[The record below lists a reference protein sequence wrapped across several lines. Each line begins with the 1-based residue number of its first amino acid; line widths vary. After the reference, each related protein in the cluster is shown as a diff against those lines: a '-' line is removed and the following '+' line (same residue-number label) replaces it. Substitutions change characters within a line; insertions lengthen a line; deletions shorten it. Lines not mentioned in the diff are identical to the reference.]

1 MSVFE
6 LPKTPAAAAD
16 LYERDFYSW
25 ALQQAELV
33 REGRFDAIDRVN
45 IVEELE
51 SLGREQFSKLAS
63 ALRVLM
69 MHMLKWDHQPER
81 RNRSWLATI
90 VVQRDALTD
99 VLSDNPGL
107 KPRFKEALDRAY
119 AQARRQ
125 AAAETGLKIAT
136 FPVDCPYDLRNLTQ
150 RPFDLDA
157 SE

>member
-6 LPKTPAAAAD
+6 LPRMPPATAD

-25 ALQQAELV
+25 ALEQAELV
-33 REGRFDAIDRVN
+33 REGRFDAIDRAN

-51 SLGREQFSKLAS
+51 SLGKEQFSKLAS

-69 MHMLKWDHQPER
+69 MHMLKWDHQPEKR
-81 RNRSWLATI
+81 SRSWLATI
-90 VVQRDALTD
+90 VVQRDAFTD
-99 VLSDNPGL
+99 VLRDNPGL
-107 KPRFKEALDRAY
+107 KSRFDEAVERAY

-136 FPVDCPYDLRNLTQ
+136 FPVECPYSMHDLTTRI
-150 RPFDLDA
+150 FDLDPA
-157 SE
+157 

>member
-6 LPKTPAAAAD
+6 LPKTPPATGD

-25 ALQQAELV
+25 ALEQAALV
-33 REGRFDAIDRVN
+33 REGRFDVIDRAN

-69 MHMLKWDHQPER
+69 MHMLKWDHRPEKR
-81 RNRSWLATI
+81 SRSWLSSI
-90 VVQRDALTD
+90 VVQRDAFSD
-99 VLSDNPGL
+99 VLRDNPGL
-107 KPRFKEALDRAY
+107 KSRFDEAVGRAY

-136 FPVDCPYDLRNLTQ
+136 FLADCPYDVLDLTT
-150 RPFDLDA
+150 RPFELDA
-157 SE
+157 SA

>member
-16 LYERDFYSW
+16 LYEQDFYSW
-25 ALQQAELV
+25 ALQQAALV
-33 REGRFDAIDRVN
+33 REGRFDAIDRAN

-51 SLGREQFSKLAS
+51 SLGREQFSKLTS
-63 ALRVLM
+63 ALRVLT

-81 RNRSWLATI
+81 RSRSWLVTI

-107 KPRFKEALDRAY
+107 KPRFIEALERAY

-136 FPVDCPYDLRNLTQ
+136 FPVDCPYDLRDLTQ